1 MLIAQWLH
9 LTELMIDLLNPAGF
23 DRLRKDPPVLSF
35 NASGLYTN
43 VKKHSF
49 HAAAAQGITRVQLD
63 LSDFI

>member
-23 DRLRKDPPVLSF
+23 DRLHKEPPVLSF
-35 NASGLYTN
+35 NASGLYTS
-43 VKKHSF
+43 VKKRSF
-49 HAAAAQGITRVQLD
+49 HAATQGITCVQLD